1 MAAPIGNRYAA
12 KAATI
17 TRSIERALAQDNYR
31 RLHAGIDR
39 VVEAFA
45 NGDRWAIEWCTDRV
59 EGRAVARIERTDND
73 ARELDLAAVM
83 RMVMQSRTQEA
94 QDVECVS
101 LPGAD
106 ENHSRSDPAARLDPP
121 IPQIGEAG
129 GVVEAEASPTIAAKN
144 EEPE

>member
-1 MAAPIGNRYAA
+1 MGAPIGNQNARKGTEVSQAV
-12 KAATI
+12 
-17 TRSIERALAQDNYR
+17 RRALASDNWR
-31 RLHAGIDR
+31 RLRQGAERLAEEVSRGTPWAWQMIWDR
-39 VVEAFA
+39 MEGKVPTALHVSSEQPH
-45 NGDRWAIEWCTDRV
+45 ELTLTDV
-59 EGRAVARIERTDND
+59 LTLI
-73 ARELDLAAVM
+73 
-83 RMVMQSRTQEA
+83 MQARTQEA

-129 GVVEAEASPTIAAKN
+129 GVVDGGASPTIAAKN

>member
-101 LPGAD
+101 
-106 ENHSRSDPAARLDPP
+106 DPAARLDPP

-129 GVVEAEASPTIAAKN
+129 GVVDGGASQPIAAKN
-144 EEPE
+144 DKSE